1 MVILPEGAAAR
12 LSGPT
17 GDLWDQRGNRTHCS
31 CVSPTYGVGTGRRPP
46 GGEHVTHAPDLSMDV
61 LQPGALLLLSGRLD
75 VHAAAD
81 VRLALHDAV
90 EQAAGDLVV
99 DVSAVEAL
107 DATGLGVLVGA
118 HRHAGRAG
126 RTLVLLD
133 VPPVLARLLL
143 VTRLDRVLSVRRT
156 SVVA

>member
-1 MVILPEGAAAR
+1 MDAQ
-12 LSGPT
+12 
-17 GDLWDQRGNRTHCS
+17 DLALASVR
-31 CVSPTYGVGTGRRPP
+31 
-46 GGEHVTHAPDLSMDV
+46 
-61 LQPGALLLLSGRLD
+61 PGALLQLSGRLD

-90 EQAAGDLVV
+90 EHGAGDLVL
-99 DVSAVEAL
+99 DVRAVHAL

-143 VTRLDRVLSVRRT
+143 VTRLDRVLQVRV
-156 SVVA
+156 SAAVA